1 MRNIAGRS
9 ILSFAAGIRLDGGI
23 MVKEKYY
30 ITTPIYYPSGQLH
43 IGHSYSTVAVD
54 AMARYKRMRGFDVFF
69 LTGTDEHGQKIQQ
82 TAEKAGKSPKAYLNE
97 MAVEI
102 KKLWKVLD
110 IEYDGFIRTT
120 DDYHE
125 KAVQAIY
132 QQLYEQGDIYKG
144 SYEGLYCTPCEAF
157 WTEGQAT
164 DGLCPDCGA
173 KVEVMK
179 ETSYFFRLS
188 AYEDRLL
195 KMFEDDPEF
204 LLPRSR
210 ANEMINNFIKP
221 GLEDV
226 AVTRT
231 SFDWGVRIPFDSD
244 HVAYVWIDALS
255 NYITALGYPDDLT
268 LYNRYWP
275 ADVHVIGKEI
285 VRFHSLIWPA
295 LLMALKLP
303 LPKQIF
309 AHGWLLFGGDKMSK
323 SKGNVV
329 DPIILAEKYGVDAI
343 RYFLLRDV
351 PFGSDGNFTNRA
363 LIERINSD
371 LANDLGN
378 LLSRTVAMIVK
389 SFPNGLPTDYDE
401 EPVDVELDDFADET
415 FKQVEST
422 MDHLEFNHALE
433 AIWTH
438 VGRCNKYIDVTMPW
452 ILAREEKDRAR
463 LASVLYTLADN
474 LRRIAVMITPF
485 MTRTP
490 ALMREQLGIPESDP
504 EESGSLTSWESARC
518 RDLYQGNADVKK
530 GRPMFPRIDVEK
542 ELESLEELL

>member
-1 MRNIAGRS
+1 
-9 ILSFAAGIRLDGGI
+9 
-23 MVKEKYY
+23 
-30 ITTPIYYPSGQLH
+30 
-43 IGHSYSTVAVD
+43 
-54 AMARYKRMRGFDVFF
+54 
-69 LTGTDEHGQKIQQ
+69 
-82 TAEKAGKSPKAYLNE
+82 
-97 MAVEI
+97 
-102 KKLWKVLD
+102 
-110 IEYDGFIRTT
+110 
-120 DDYHE
+120 
-125 KAVQAIY
+125 
-132 QQLYEQGDIYKG
+132 
-144 SYEGLYCTPCEAF
+144 
-157 WTEGQAT
+157 
-164 DGLCPDCGA
+164 
-173 KVEVMK
+173 
-179 ETSYFFRLS
+179 
-188 AYEDRLL
+188 
-195 KMFEDDPEF
+195 MFEDDPEF

-231 SFDWGVRIPFDSD
+231 SFDWGIRIPFDSD

>member
-1 MRNIAGRS
+1 MP
-9 ILSFAAGIRLDGGI
+9 
-23 MVKEKYY
+23 KEKYY

-82 TAEKAGKSPKAYLNE
+82 TAEKAGKSPQEFLDE
-97 MAVEI
+97 MAVSI
-102 KKLWKVLD
+102 KSLWKILD

-120 DDYHE
+120 DPHHE
-125 KAVQAIY
+125 KSVQDIY
-132 QQLYEQGDIYKG
+132 QQLYDQGDIYKG

-157 WTEGQAT
+157 WTASQAT
-164 DGLCPDCGA
+164 EGHCPDCGA
-173 KVEVMK
+173 KLEK
-179 ETSYFFRLS
+179 TEESSYFFRLS
-188 AYEDRLL
+188 DYQDRLL
-195 KMFEDDPEF
+195 EIFEENPEF

-210 ANEMINNFIKP
+210 ANEMISNFIKP

-231 SFDWGVRIPFDSD
+231 SFDWGVRIPYDPD

-255 NYITALGYPDDLT
+255 NYITALGYPDNLD
-268 LYNRYWP
+268 LYNRFWP

-309 AHGWLLFGGDKMSK
+309 AHGWLLFDGDKMSK

-329 DPIILAEKYGVDAI
+329 DPVILVEKYGVDAI

-351 PFGSDGNFTNRA
+351 PFGADGNFSNRA

-378 LLSRTVAMIVK
+378 LLSRTVAMIIK
-389 SFPNGLPTDYDE
+389 TFPEGLPEDFIE
-401 EPVDVELDDFADET
+401 EAVDVELDDFADET
-415 FKQVEST
+415 FKQVEAY

-433 AIWTH
+433 AIWAQI
-438 VGRCNKYIDVTMPW
+438 GRCNKYIDVTTPW
-452 ILAREEKDRAR
+452 ILAKEEKDHAR

-490 ALMREQLGIPESDP
+490 ALMREQLGIPESD
-504 EESGSLTSWESARC
+504 EEAGGSLTSWESART
-518 RDLYQGNADVKK
+518 RDLYEGNPNVKK
-530 GRPMFPRIDVEK
+530 GKPMFPRIDVEK
-542 ELESLEELL
+542 ELESLETLL